1 MNEPPENVANSPKA
15 LTANQDALDSG
26 ATPTEASNL
35 DNIEKT
41 IDKNEKKTTF
51 EQLAVSDNVGI
62 VREFIDFLINNK
74 KWWLTP
80 IILVLL
86 LVGVM
91 IALTSSGAAPF
102 LYSFW

>member
-1 MNEPPENVANSPKA
+1 MNEPPENAANSPKA
-15 LTANQDALDSG
+15 LTTNQDALDSG

-91 IALTSSGAAPF
+91 IVLTSSGAAPF
-102 LYSFW
+102 LYTFW